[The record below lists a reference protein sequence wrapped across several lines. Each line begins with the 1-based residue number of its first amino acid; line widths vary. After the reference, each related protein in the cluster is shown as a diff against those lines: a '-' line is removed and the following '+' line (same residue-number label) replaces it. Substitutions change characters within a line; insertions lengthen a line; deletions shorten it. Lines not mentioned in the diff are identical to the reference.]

1 MKTARKPSFLRLILC
16 CLIWPIS
23 ELLTLHSSFADEKPD
38 SVKQLEPVVTSR
50 ATLRG
55 LTKPFE
61 AVIDGEKIF
70 FQNGLQFSG
79 QVLWLDEATLELKA
93 ANSPLQVR
101 IPLDAVIKLE
111 MKIEKKNWPIASG
124 TLLGAA
130 LGVGLPI
137 DESLSNNRQALQ
149 RMSRT
154 TSGIVLG
161 FSTGLFVKHMLASKW
176 QDIPLEQAR
185 LGIKRSEDY

>member
-1 MKTARKPSFLRLILC
+1 MKTDRKTSPRRLIPF
-16 CLIWPIS
+16 CLIFTASQPLI
-23 ELLTLHSSFADEKPD
+23 LPASFAGEKPD
-38 SVKQLEPVVTSR
+38 SVKQLQPVVTSR

-61 AVIDGEKIF
+61 AVIDGEKVY
-70 FQNGLQFSG
+70 FQNGFQFTG
-79 QVLWLDEATLELKA
+79 QVIWLDESTLELIA
-93 ANSPLQVR
+93 SNSPLQVR

-124 TLLGAA
+124 TLMGAA

-137 DESLSNNRQALQ
+137 DENLANNRQALQ
-149 RMSRT
+149 RMSLV

-161 FSTGLFVKHMLASKW
+161 FSTGLFVKHMLASQW
-176 QDIPLEQAR
+176 QEIPLEQAR
-185 LGIKRSEDY
+185 LGIKRSDDH

>member
-1 MKTARKPSFLRLILC
+1 M
-16 CLIWPIS
+16 
-23 ELLTLHSSFADEKPD
+23 HSSFAGEKPD
-38 SVKQLEPVVTSR
+38 SVRQREPVITSR
-50 ATLRG
+50 ATIRG
-55 LTKPFE
+55 LTKPFD
-61 AVIDGEKIF
+61 AVIDGEKIY
-70 FQNGLQFSG
+70 FQNGFEFVG
-79 QVLWLDEATLELKA
+79 QVIGLDEFSLELKA
-93 ANSPLQVR
+93 SNSPFQVT

-111 MKIEKKNWPIASG
+111 MKIEKKNWPVASG

-137 DESLSNNRQALQ
+137 DENLSNNRQALQ

-185 LGIKRSEDY
+185 LGIKRSDDY

>member
-1 MKTARKPSFLRLILC
+1 MKTERKSLSRRLILYS
-16 CLIWPIS
+16 LIWPALP
-23 ELLTLHSSFADEKPD
+23 LLPPAAFAGEKPD

-61 AVIDGEKIF
+61 AVIDGEKIY
-70 FQNGLQFSG
+70 FQNGFEFVG
-79 QVLWLDEATLELKA
+79 QVIWLDESSLELKA
-93 ANSPLQVR
+93 SNSPFQVT

-111 MKIEKKNWPIASG
+111 MKLEKKNWPIASG
-124 TLLGAA
+124 TLMGAA
-130 LGVGLPI
+130 FGVGFPV
-137 DESLSNNRQALQ
+137 DENLSNNQRALQ

-176 QDIPLEQAR
+176 QEIPLEQAR
-185 LGIKRSEDY
+185 LGIKRSDDY

>member
-1 MKTARKPSFLRLILC
+1 MKTDRKPSFLRLILC
-16 CLIWPIS
+16 CLIWPVS
-23 ELLTLHSSFADEKPD
+23 ELLTLHFSFAGEKPD

-50 ATLRG
+50 AMLRG

-61 AVIDGEKIF
+61 AVIDGEKVF
-70 FQNGLQFSG
+70 FQNGFQFTG
-79 QVLWLDEATLELKA
+79 QVIWLDESTLELKA
-93 ANSPLQVR
+93 SNSPLQVR

-124 TLLGAA
+124 TLMGAA

-137 DESLSNNRQALQ
+137 DENLTDNQHALK
-149 RMSRT
+149 RMSLVT
-154 TSGIVLG
+154 NGIVIG
-161 FSTGLFVKHMLASKW
+161 FSAGLFVKHMLASKW

-185 LGIKRSEDY
+185 LGIKRSDDY

>member
-1 MKTARKPSFLRLILC
+1 MKIDRAVLLIRLIGCGLF
-16 CLIWPIS
+16 
-23 ELLTLHSSFADEKPD
+23 LLVHAVHSSDAGEKPD
-38 SVKQLEPVVTSR
+38 SARQREPVVTSR

-55 LTKPFE
+55 STKPFE
-61 AVIDGEKIF
+61 AAIDGEKVF
-70 FQNGLQFSG
+70 FQNGFQFSG
-79 QVLWLDEATLELKA
+79 QVIRLDESSLELKA
-93 ANSPLQVR
+93 SNSPFQVT

-111 MKIEKKNWPIASG
+111 MKIEKKNWPVASG

-137 DESLSNNRQALQ
+137 DENLSNNRQALQ

-154 TSGIVLG
+154 TSGIILG

-176 QDIPLEQAR
+176 QEVPLEQAR
-185 LGIKRSEDY
+185 LGIKRSDDY